1 LAQREI
7 AAPILSKEIHF
18 PNDLKVEAVSSSL
31 ISAIPGN
38 LSAISVIFLH
48 FLKAPPGWALKCYYV
63 LNKDNLFRSMDHK
76 SPQLEIL
83 AESDNLHV
91 VIAAG

>member
-1 LAQREI
+1 MGFKMLLR
-7 AAPILSKEIHF
+7 
-18 PNDLKVEAVSSSL
+18 
-31 ISAIPGN
+31 
-38 LSAISVIFLH
+38 
-48 FLKAPPGWALKCYYV
+48 

-76 SPQLEIL
+76 SSQLEIL